1 MDTAKDMA
9 KDMVK
14 DMVIMVMEGVGVMA
28 EGLDVEATRRQV
40 LTF

>member
-1 MDTAKDMA
+1 MDTAKDII
-9 KDMVK
+9 K
-14 DMVIMVMEGVGVMA
+14 DMVIMVMVGVGVMA